1 MKKLIMIVLVVILA
15 MSTFI
20 TAMAEDKADFV
31 ISSVDVKN
39 NIVEVPVYITALPEG
54 IENIMAID
62 FEYDF
67 DETVLRYV
75 SATKGTASGS
85 LFISSSGSVHWA
97 DSTDL
102 ATGKA
107 KITAENIGEEYPFFT
122 LKFEVI
128 GFNAGYTEIV
138 SEDVIFT
145 GGALIGDNLF
155 EMVKPSSTSYNSVS
169 GKISFPVEIAENK
182 ENVYGQ
188 KVKNAKVLMLRE
200 DNVVP
205 YIDGVPA
212 LKVGDKKFVC
222 ITDNENAEVTYA
234 EEEAE
239 LVAWGRLHRDD
250 RVTALDALIAI
261 NAAGGEYNELFDTD
275 NSLFVKA
282 DPDVDFEITA
292 SDALAINCISLGKTI
307 SVNFAE

>member
-1 MKKLIMIVLVVILA
+1 MIVLVVVLA

-31 ISSVDVKN
+31 ISSVDVKS
-39 NIVEVPVYITALPEG
+39 NIVEVPVYITALPYG
-54 IENIMAID
+54 IDNIMAID
-62 FEYDF
+62 FEYNF
-67 DETVLRYV
+67 DETVLKYV
-75 SATKGTASGS
+75 STTKGTATGS
-85 LFISSSGSVHWA
+85 LFIASSGSVHWA
-97 DSTDL
+97 DTTDI

-107 KITAENIGEEYPFFT
+107 KITAENIGEGNPFFT

-128 GFNAGYTEIV
+128 GLNAGYTEIV
-138 SEDVIFT
+138 SENVTFT
-145 GGALIGDNLF
+145 GGALNGDNFF
-155 EMVKPSSTSYNSVS
+155 EMIKPSATSYNKVS
-169 GKISFPVEIAENK
+169 AKISLPAELVENK
-182 ENVYGQ
+182 ENAYGN
-188 KVKNAKVLMLRE
+188 KVKSAKVVTLRE

-205 YIDGVPA
+205 YVDGVAA
-212 LKVGDKKFVC
+212 LKIGDKKFVC
-222 ITDNENAEVTYA
+222 ITDNENPEVTYV

-250 RVTALDALIAI
+250 KVTALDALIAI
-261 NAAGGEYNELFDTD
+261 NAASGEFDKIFDTD
-275 NSLFVKA
+275 DSMFVKA